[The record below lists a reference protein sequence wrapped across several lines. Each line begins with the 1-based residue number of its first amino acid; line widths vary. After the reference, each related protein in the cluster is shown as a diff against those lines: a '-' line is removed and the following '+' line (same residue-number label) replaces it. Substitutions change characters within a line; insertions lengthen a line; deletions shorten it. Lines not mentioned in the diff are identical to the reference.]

1 MMIIDSRVYMKGA
14 LRFKDQRLPRC
25 FIDSSWYVH
34 KSYDTAD
41 TILLMVEIFAY
52 NKQIVHYIIL

>member
-1 MMIIDSRVYMKGA
+1 MQGA

-52 NKQIVHYIIL
+52 NKQIVHYIVL